1 MTVRANKRPC
11 TITNLGFTLVEILV
25 ALAIFA
31 TVSTTIYTRTGDSI
45 YQLQSLER
53 KTIAHWLAK
62 DSATLT
68 RLEIQVSREFPNE
81 QIQSRTQF
89 MANREWRIENEI
101 ANTDN
106 EWVRRLEV
114 RVFLLQEGEETGPL
128 DTYVTF
134 LGKR

>member
-1 MTVRANKRPC
+1 M
-11 TITNLGFTLVEILV
+11 EILI

-31 TVSTTIYTRTGDSI
+31 TVSTTIYTRTGDTI
-45 YQLQSLER
+45 YQLQLLER

-62 DSATLT
+62 DSATLA
-68 RLEIQVSREFPNE
+68 RLEFQASREFPDE
-81 QIQSRTQF
+81 EVQSRSQF
-89 MANREWRIENEI
+89 MASREWRIESEV

-114 RVFLLQEGEETGPL
+114 RVFLMDEGEEVGPL

-134 LGKR
+134 LGKY